1 MSHLPSTLTD
11 GAAPDITVRSGS
23 GVGRTALAAF
33 DRALHA
39 VGASNF
45 NLVTLSSVIP
55 PGSDVRV
62 VVDDLGGVHGD
73 RLYCVLSAAHAEQP
87 GEIVWAGLGW
97 VRAPDTGAGL
107 FVEHH
112 AGSEES
118 LREMIDLTLGD
129 MVESRGGG
137 YGEITAVVT
146 SAHCVDRPVCA
157 LVLAAYSVVPW
168 SSDAR

>member
-1 MSHLPSTLTD
+1 MNHLPSTIPD
-11 GAAPDITVRSGS
+11 GSAPDITVRSGS

-33 DRALHA
+33 DRALLDA
-39 VGASNF
+39 GVGNF
-45 NLVTLSSVIP
+45 NLLPLSSVIP
-55 PGSDVRV
+55 PGSAVRLEE
-62 VVDDLGGVHGD
+62 DDLGGVHGD

-97 VRAPDTGAGL
+97 VRDPDTGAGL

-118 LREMIDLTLGD
+118 LCEMIRLTLTD

-137 YGEITAVVT
+137 YGEVETLVT

-157 LVLAAYSVVPW
+157 LVLAAYSVVSW
-168 SSDAR
+168 GADVR

>member
-1 MSHLPSTLTD
+1 MNHLPSTTPD

-33 DRALHA
+33 DRALHDA
-39 VGASNF
+39 GVANF
-45 NLVTLSSVIP
+45 NLVPLSSVIP
-55 PGSDVRV
+55 PGSDVRPAQ
-62 VVDDLGGVHGD
+62 DDLGGVHGD
-73 RLYCVLSAAHAEQP
+73 RLYCVLSAAHTGQP

-97 VRAPDTGAGL
+97 VIAPETGAGL

-118 LREMIDLTLGD
+118 LREMIALTLAD

-137 YGEITAVVT
+137 YGGVNAVVT
-146 SAHCVDRPVCA
+146 SAHCVDKPVCA
-157 LVLAAYSVVPW
+157 LVLAAYSVVSW
-168 SSDAR
+168 GADAR